1 MTVGLLLGFGALGLP
16 VLAFGLKPPGRQGA
30 DRGLPAERANTFLS
44 AAELVA
50 EFGGVVSGFGKMS
63 GGVVGVAKVAEL
75 VELP

>member
-30 DRGLPAERANTFLS
+30 DRGLLAKRPDTFLS
-44 AAELVA
+44 ATELVA
-50 EFGGVVSGFGKMS
+50 EFDGVAFGFGKMS